1 MSLKDFSAQDH
12 VAITTLG
19 LEFATAEI
27 LGVAF
32 GFWLD
37 KKYNSSPWFLVAGA
51 VVGFMLGMYIV
62 WRRAKDMEREK
73 KNERR

>member
-27 LGVAF
+27 LGAGF

-51 VVGFMLGMYIV
+51 GVGFMLGMYIV

>member
-27 LGVAF
+27 LGVGF

-62 WRRAKDMEREK
+62 WRRAKDMEQEK

>member
-27 LGVAF
+27 LGVGF

-51 VVGFMLGMYIV
+51 VNSVSLLTSAVPVLLLSV
-62 WRRAKDMEREK
+62 WMKVTC
-73 KNERR
+73 

>member
-1 MSLKDFSAQDH
+1 MVLKSFSAQDH

-19 LEFATAEI
+19 LEFAVAEI
-27 LGVAF
+27 LGVGL

-37 KKYNSSPWFLVAGA
+37 KKYQSSPWLLVAGA

-73 KNERR
+73 KDERR